1 MFSQIKVR
9 IGVTN
14 SDQTA
19 NYPADPVYAILHL
32 AKLTKTKRLTHP
44 KITDYA
50 GEPEVLAIP
59 ISDTPAWSEVIHE
72 LHYENVWKL
81 KRDEERAQYFENI
94 GYKFLR
100 WPYWL
105 QLTKDVAKYYFEK
118 SYTEDKY
125 LEAIKKIYKVDK
137 PEFVLSP
144 GLHES
149 KNTPANYVANGV
161 RRFMKELDELPRSA
175 KAQLAEGLRRYIED
189 VGDKYLVIGEQES
202 FQELLKTSTTKDD
215 LKIYY
220 YRKK

>member
-1 MFSQIKVR
+1 MSQNNTSPKGEMTEKNLLITASIFWPDGDWGSQKRFKYDPNNQRKYYMVDCFSDKM
-9 IGVTN
+9 
-14 SDQTA
+14 
-19 NYPADPVYAILHL
+19 
-32 AKLTKTKRLTHP
+32 
-44 KITDYA
+44 KIIWEYEGPD
-50 GEPEVLAIP
+50 
-59 ISDTPAWSEVIHE
+59 
-72 LHYENVWKL
+72 HYEDVWKL
-81 KRDEERAQYFENI
+81 KRDEERAKYFEDI

-118 SYTEDKY
+118 SYNEDKY
-125 LEAIKKIYKVDK
+125 LQAIKKIYKVDK

-144 GLHES
+144 GFHES

-189 VGDKYLVIGEQES
+189 VGDKYLVIGEQKS
-202 FQELLKTSTTKDD
+202 FEDLLKTSITKDD